1 MLIKIIE
8 GTPHLYRSMNG
19 FDGYIYPWATCSEC
33 HSEWLYE
40 EIADHNTCAFCG
52 TTWINKDEMVA
63 ALAREKQK

>member
-1 MLIKIIE
+1 
-8 GTPHLYRSMNG
+8 MNG

-52 TTWINKDEMVA
+52 TTWINKNEMVA
-63 ALAREKQK
+63 ELAREKQK